1 MVVDRLMQ
9 TAPLHLL
16 SQGVI
21 CHTRIGNV
29 MNISYNFQWNISII
43 NYHTSFF
50 LLRNV
55 IYTSCKQNREKNEK
69 TYTSL
74 QVINTSS

>member
-1 MVVDRLMQ
+1 
-9 TAPLHLL
+9 
-16 SQGVI
+16 
-21 CHTRIGNV
+21 

-74 QVINTSS
+74 QVIKYFHLNIFIYFQIEIFDWTEE